1 MMDTMGIFEHT
12 DMILMIFIPIITCAF
27 AFGGAAFAFKNNTKL
42 LEDLRFVIENL
53 EKKIACMESRYLTDM
68 KNIVTIDRC
77 ESESISCQKNR
88 DISRTALEK
97 KIDEFHA
104 DLTVQDMKRHEQN
117 NKSHAHWM
125 EISERLA
132 GISATLE
139 LMKLTYSLHENVLHD
154 RSDHTSRIE
163 NLEKKIRHSASDANV
178 SMPHGRRATD
188 VKDRDKPA
196 VPQMTTET
204 E

>member
-1 MMDTMGIFEHT
+1 MGVFEHA
-12 DMILMIFIPIITCAF
+12 DIMIMLFIPIITCAF

-42 LEDLRFVIENL
+42 LGELRFLIENL

-77 ESESISCQKNR
+77 ETETAFCQKNR
-88 DISRTALEK
+88 DDSRSALEK

-104 DLTVQDMKRHEQN
+104 DLIAQDMKRHEQN
-117 NKSHAHWM
+117 NKSHTHWM
-125 EISERLA
+125 DISERLA

-139 LMKLTYSLHENVLHD
+139 LMKLTYSLHENVLRD

-163 NLEKKIRHSASDANV
+163 ELEKKIKHSARNANV

-188 VKDRDKPA
+188 VKDMDQPA
-196 VPQMTTET
+196 VPQMTNGTE
-204 E
+204 

>member
-1 MMDTMGIFEHT
+1 MGVFEHT

-42 LEDLRFVIENL
+42 LEELRFVIENL

-77 ESESISCQKNR
+77 EAESASCQKNR
-88 DISRTALEK
+88 DNSRSALEK
-97 KIDEFHA
+97 KLDEFHA

-139 LMKLTYSLHENVLHD
+139 LMKLTYSLHENVLSAH
-154 RSDHTSRIE
+154 SDHTGRIE
-163 NLEKKIRHSASDANV
+163 ELEKRIRHSTSNANV

-188 VKDRDKPA
+188 VKDRDKQLMS
-196 VPQMTTET
+196 QMTNET